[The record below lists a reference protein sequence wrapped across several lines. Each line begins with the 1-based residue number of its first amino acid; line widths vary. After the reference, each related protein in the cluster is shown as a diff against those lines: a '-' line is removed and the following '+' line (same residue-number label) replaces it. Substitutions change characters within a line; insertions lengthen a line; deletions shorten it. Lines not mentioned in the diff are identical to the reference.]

1 MFLNCL
7 TSNEVRALLVN
18 WWRDLPFDIST
29 IEELLVEFGS
39 RIVNKQKAKVR
50 ETNSLLEVN
59 GNSLLEVNGNSRRE
73 DEGHKIKRLRKR
85 DFLSLRSSL
94 LPGYFILMDAFSV
107 SSAWE
112 SIEVVFNEEREIWP
126 LVKCGGQQWGILDNG
141 RKPDPIRLFFS

>member
-7 TSNEVRALLVN
+7 TSKEVRALLVN

-59 GNSLLEVNGNSRRE
+59 GNSRRE
-73 DEGHKIKRLRKR
+73 DEGQKIKRLRKR